1 MTADHDPNPHGTND
15 PASLARKMMRP
26 ELPKRFY
33 KEVGT
38 RPADR
43 GFEIVLDGRPVRT
56 PKRRPLAVPDAE
68 IADVVAAEWDAQE
81 TEINP
86 AQMPM
91 TCLLNAAIDGVADMP
106 DAVAADITA
115 FAGTD
120 LLCYRAGMPEG
131 LVARQAEAWDPIL
144 SWAEAT
150 LGTRFVLAEGV
161 MPVAQQDA
169 TLAAVRDRLPTD
181 DPFALAALHS
191 MTTLTGSVLIALA
204 VHGGVLSVDDAWT
217 AAHVDEDWNI
227 SLWGEDAE
235 ALRRRE
241 RREIEMRTAAH
252 LASRSGVTGPAR

>member
-1 MTADHDPNPHGTND
+1 MTADQTPTPPPDND
-15 PASLARKMMRP
+15 PVGLARKMMRP

-38 RPADR
+38 RPADD
-43 GFEIVLDGRPVRT
+43 GFQIVLDGRPVRT

-68 IADVVAAEWDAQE
+68 LAEVVAAEWEAQE

-86 AQMPM
+86 ARMPM
-91 TCLLNAAIDGVADMP
+91 TCLLNSAIDGVADMP

-120 LLCYRAGMPEG
+120 MLCYRAGTPDE
-131 LVARQAEAWDPIL
+131 LVARQRAVWDPIL
-144 SWAEAT
+144 AWAEST
-150 LGTRFVLAEGV
+150 LGARFVLAEGV
-161 MPVAQQDA
+161 MPVTQSETAV
-169 TLAAVRDRLPTD
+169 TAVRSRMPTG

-191 MTTLTGSVLIALA
+191 LTTLTGSVLIALA
-204 VHGGVLSVDDAWT
+204 VRDGALSVDEAWA

-235 ALRRRE
+235 AMRRRA
-241 RREIEMRTAAH
+241 RREAEMRTAA
-252 LASRSGVTGPAR
+252 LLVSRTAAGGRNP

>member
-1 MTADHDPNPHGTND
+1 MTADHETNPHGSKD
-15 PASLARKMMRP
+15 PAGLARKMMRP

-33 KEVGT
+33 TEVGT
-38 RPADR
+38 RPAAQ

-56 PKRRPLAVPDAE
+56 PKRRPLAVPDAD

-86 AQMPM
+86 AHMPM

-120 LLCYRAGMPEG
+120 MLCYRAELPEG
-131 LVARQAEAWDPIL
+131 LVARQNEAWDPIL

-150 LGTRFVLAEGV
+150 LGTRFVLAAGV
-161 MPVAQQDA
+161 MPVSQNE
-169 TLAAVRDRLPTD
+169 TTIAAVRNRLPTD

-191 MTTLTGSVLIALA
+191 LTTLTGSVLIALA
-204 VHGGVLSVDDAWT
+204 VHDGVLSVDDAWK

-235 ALRRRE
+235 ARRRRE
-241 RREIEMRTAAH
+241 RRETEMRTAA
-252 LASRSGVTGPAR
+252 LLVSRSGRRSLKP